1 MKKFGL
7 SILPALLLVVV
18 QATPT
23 IAGTVTVS
31 SYSDF
36 LAATTGQTTTTTT
49 FNGVTPLP
57 YGDTTCPASGA
68 CYSGFSNNAPLVV
81 NGATFY
87 TGQNGNVNV
96 NSANYY
102 GPSDLA
108 NQYIVNASGG
118 NSQSLTIQL
127 ANPVTAFGLNYG
139 TLFNSSTATFGVSNS
154 YFSTNNRNEVAVP
167 SVGNVTV
174 VSLGIDVTNGRLTNT
189 LSDFGLPTT
198 KILGISES
206 AANTI
211 LNALYFI
218 YGASQTSRASDPG
231 DNSVLHLTD
240 AQVQAL
246 VNWTLGGQIGPSPI
260 LSLLRNVDNF
270 TVANTLP
277 NFQTQFLGF
286 ISTDPFNAITL
297 TVPTDASW
305 VVSDFTTAQALTSAV
320 PEPSTWA
327 MLILGFAGVGFM
339 AYRRK
344 AKPSLMAA

>member
-1 MKKFGL
+1 MKIRW
-7 SILPALLLVVV
+7 SVLPALLLVVV
-18 QATPT
+18 QTTPS

-36 LAATTGQTTTTTT
+36 LADTTGQTTTN

-57 YGDTTCPASGA
+57 YGNSTCPGSGA

-87 TGQNGNVNV
+87 TGGVSGNVNV
-96 NSANYY
+96 NSANYS

-139 TLFNSSTATFGVSNS
+139 TLFNSSTATFAVSNS
-154 YFSTNNRNEVAVP
+154 SFSTSSEFETGVLDTTG
-167 SVGNVTV
+167 SFV
-174 VSLGIDVTNGRLTNT
+174 VSIGVDANGRLTNDATAIVKT
-189 LSDFGLPTT
+189 LASSSYAGTAILSKFFTVFGAT
-198 KILGISES
+198 S
-206 AANTI
+206 
-211 LNALYFI
+211 
-218 YGASQTSRASDPG
+218 TSRASDPV
-231 DNSVLHLTD
+231 DTSVLHLTD
-240 AQVQAL
+240 AQVQAVL
-246 VNWTLGGQIGPSPI
+246 NWQNGGQIGPSPI
-260 LSLLRNVDNF
+260 LSLLRSVDTF

-286 ISTDPFNAITL
+286 VSTDPFNSITL
-297 TVPTDASW
+297 TVPDDASW

-327 MLILGFAGVGFM
+327 MMILGFAGVGFM

-344 AKPSLMAA
+344 AKTPAVT

>member
-23 IAGTVTVS
+23 IAGTVTIS

-36 LAATTGQTTTTTT
+36 LAATTGQTTTTTN

-57 YGDTTCPASGA
+57 SGAPTCPGSGA

-81 NGATFY
+81 NGTTFWTGY

-118 NSQSLTIQL
+118 KSQSLTIQL

-139 TLFNSSTATFGVSNS
+139 TLNSSTATFSVSNNF
-154 YFSTNNRNEVAVP
+154 FSTNSQNEVAVP
-167 SVGNVTV
+167 SPGNVTV
-174 VSLGIDVTNGRLTNT
+174 VSISIDANGRLSNAIAPFR
-189 LSDFGLPTT
+189 LLA
-198 KILGISES
+198 LSES
-206 AANTI
+206 SADI
-211 LNALYFI
+211 LADLYFI
-218 YGASQTSRASDPG
+218 YGASPTTRMSDPG
-231 DNSVLHLTD
+231 NNSVLHLTD
-240 AQVQAL
+240 AQLQA
-246 VNWTLGGQIGPSPI
+246 VVSWMKDGENGPSPI
-260 LSLLRNVDNF
+260 LSLLRNVDTF

-286 ISTDPFNAITL
+286 ISTVPFNAITL
-297 TVPTDASW
+297 TVPTDGSW
-305 VVSDFTTAQALTSAV
+305 VVSDFTTNAQALASAV

-327 MLILGFAGVGFM
+327 MMILGFAGVGFM

-344 AKPSLMAA
+344 SWPPDSRSSDLN

>member
-1 MKKFGL
+1 MDMKKFGL

-36 LAATTGQTTTTTT
+36 LAATTGQTTTTTNL
-49 FNGVTPLP
+49 NGVTP
-57 YGDTTCPASGA
+57 
-68 CYSGFSNNAPLVV
+68 NNAPLVV
-81 NGATFY
+81 NGATIY
-87 TGQNGNVNV
+87 P
-96 NSANYY
+96 Y
-102 GPSDLA
+102 G
-108 NQYIVNASGG
+108 SGGSG

-139 TLFNSSTATFGVSNS
+139 TLNSSTATFSVSNNF
-154 YFSTNNRNEVAVP
+154 FSTNSTNEGAVP
-167 SVGNVTV
+167 SAGNVTV
-174 VSLGIDVTNGRLTNT
+174 VSVSIDANGGLSNAIAPFRVLG
-189 LSDFGLPTT
+189 LSEYAVD
-198 KILGISES
+198 
-206 AANTI
+206 TI
-211 LNALYFI
+211 LAQRWFV
-218 YGASQTSRASDPG
+218 YGASPTFRMSDPG
-231 DNSVLHLTD
+231 DNSVMHLTD
-240 AQVQAL
+240 AQVQAAMTWWL
-246 VNWTLGGQIGPSPI
+246 DGEIGPSPI
-260 LSLLRNVDNF
+260 LPLLRNVDTF

-305 VVSDFTTAQALTSAV
+305 VVSDFTTNAQALTSAI

-327 MLILGFAGVGFM
+327 MMLLGFAGVGFM

-344 AKPSLMAA
+344 SKPSVYLPLSRAANSFRLKPIF

>member
-7 SILPALLLVVV
+7 SILPALLLIVV
-18 QATPT
+18 QVTPT

-36 LAATTGQTTTTTT
+36 LAATTGLTTTTTN

-57 YGDTTCPASGA
+57 FGAPTCPGSGA

-81 NGATFY
+81 NGAAFY
-87 TGQNGNVNV
+87 SGPFGNVNV
-96 NSANYY
+96 NSASYY

-139 TLFNSSTATFGVSNS
+139 TLFNSSTATFAVSNS
-154 YFSTNNRNEVAVP
+154 YFSTNSSYEAGVVDSTHNFP
-167 SVGNVTV
+167 
-174 VSLGIDVTNGRLTNT
+174 VSLGIDANGALTNVLNNSFRT
-189 LSDFGLPTT
+189 AAMSQFA
-198 KILGISES
+198 
-206 AANTI
+206 AANIVNSLYTI
-211 LNALYFI
+211 T
-218 YGASQTSRASDPG
+218 SPQTSVRAADPG
-231 DNSVLHLTD
+231 DNTMVHLTD
-240 AQVQAL
+240 AQVQA
-246 VNWTLGGQIGPSPI
+246 VVDWMLGGQIGPSPI
-260 LSLLRNVDNF
+260 LSLLRNVDTF
-270 TVANTLP
+270 TVDNTLP

-286 ISTDPFNAITL
+286 VSTDPFNSITL

-305 VVSDFTTAQALTSAV
+305 VVSDFTTAESLASAV

-327 MLILGFAGVGFM
+327 MMLLGFAGVGLM
-339 AYRRK
+339 AYRRSRK
-344 AKPSLMAA
+344 DQSLALAAA